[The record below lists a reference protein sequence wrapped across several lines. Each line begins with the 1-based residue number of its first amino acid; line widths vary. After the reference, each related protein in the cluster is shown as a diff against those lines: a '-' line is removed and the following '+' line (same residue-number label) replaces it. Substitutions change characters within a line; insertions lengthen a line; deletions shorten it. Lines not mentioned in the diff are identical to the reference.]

1 MKEKTVKTMKVNENC
16 VGCGQCATFCKFD
29 AILVKGSAIIGEKC
43 VECGVCA
50 AYCPVK
56 AIEV

>member
-1 MKEKTVKTMKVNENC
+1 MKVNENC

-29 AILVKGSAIIGEKC
+29 AIVVRGRASMSERCI
-43 VECGVCA
+43 ECGICA
-50 AYCPVK
+50 AYCPVN

>member
-1 MKEKTVKTMKVNENC
+1 MKVNENC
-16 VGCGQCATFCKFD
+16 VGCGQCIVFCKFN
-29 AILVKGSAIIGEKC
+29 AIKVRGKATITTAC
-43 VECGVCA
+43 TECKACI

>member
-1 MKEKTVKTMKVNENC
+1 MKVNDRC

-29 AILVKGSAIIGEKC
+29 AIVVRVKASMGDSCTG
-43 VECGVCA
+43 CGICA